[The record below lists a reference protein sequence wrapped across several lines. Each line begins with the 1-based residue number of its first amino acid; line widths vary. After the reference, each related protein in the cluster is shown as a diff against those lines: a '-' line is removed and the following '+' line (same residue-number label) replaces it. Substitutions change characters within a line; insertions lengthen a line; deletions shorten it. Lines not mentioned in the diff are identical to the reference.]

1 MLFKKKMK
9 KIFFLILLSLI
20 LIKCQEE
27 KKENEENNK
36 NENNIE
42 EENLENKNET
52 ISEEEID
59 DFIEI
64 FPETEYILEL
74 SDENMRETIINN
86 TFVIVLFY
94 NRFNEKCNDFIPKYI
109 NVAKKYKEKNSEI
122 IFGRLNGERNFETV
136 FFNSINDYPSIILYA
151 NKTNYFFR
159 NSFEENSLEI
169 FLEKKLVNPILERK
183 NYNDIREENKNQSI
197 YFLSS
202 IDREKEK
209 EKYENLREIAKK
221 YDDIFDIF
229 NCFECKETLNSDL
242 TLIKIEPDEEIIKYD
257 NKTFDIDSIDYFI
270 RKYHRNYN
278 ERLNYEDLYFVFKY
292 NQSIIIYFREEEK
305 EDDIKKDEI
314 FSNLNLQYEGKYIIT
329 YSDIKSEIGREI
341 GNFFLI
347 EESELPIVKIY
358 NQSEMHSYSYKEEIT
373 KEKIVDL
380 INKYEKN
387 ELIREKNSEQIPS
400 EEEDQNMSLHYLVG
414 KTFNKEIYNGSL
426 NYIVLFS
433 KSNNEEENEKLN
445 YLFNNLTYLAEKYQL
460 LKEKRIKFGIINLEY
475 NDIDFVVDE
484 IPSIGLFIDGKKDK
498 PIFYKGDIQ
507 SEKIEKW
514 IFDSLGYEIPTESID
529 DDVVEHDKKDNNKDK
544 DDNEKSD
551 L

>member
-74 SDENMRETIINN
+74 SDENMRDTIINN

-94 NRFNEKCNDFIPKYI
+94 NRFYEKCNDFIPKYI

-136 FFNSINDYPSIILYA
+136 FFNSINDYPSIILYD

-202 IDREKEK
+202 IEKKKEK
-209 EKYENLREIAKK
+209 EKYENLTEIAKK
-221 YDDIFDIF
+221 YDDIFAIF
-229 NCFECKETLNSDL
+229 HCFECKETLNSDL

-387 ELIREKNSEQIPS
+387 ELIREKNSEQIPN
-400 EEEDQNMSLHYLVG
+400 EEEDPNISFHYLVG

-426 NYIVLFS
+426 NYIVFFS
-433 KSNNEEENEKLN
+433 KNNNEDNEEESEKIN
-445 YLFNNLTYLAEKYQL
+445 NMYNNLTYLSEKYQL

-514 IFDSLGYEIPTESID
+514 IFDSLGYDIPTESIN
-529 DDVVEHDKKDNNKDK
+529 DDVVDDEKKNH
-544 DDNEKSD
+544 EKSD

>member
-1 MLFKKKMK
+1 MK
-9 KIFFLILLSLI
+9 KIFFVILLSLI

-36 NENNIE
+36 NENNRE
-42 EENLENKNET
+42 EENLENKSET
-52 ISEEEID
+52 ISEEEKD

-74 SDENMRETIINN
+74 SDENMRDTIINN

-94 NRFNEKCNDFIPKYI
+94 SRFYEKCKDFIPKYI

-209 EKYENLREIAKK
+209 EKYENLTEIAKK

-257 NKTFDIDSIDYFI
+257 NKTFDIESIDYFI

-387 ELIREKNSEQIPS
+387 ELIREKNSEQIPN
-400 EEEDQNMSLHYLVG
+400 EEEDPNISFHYLVG

-426 NYIVLFS
+426 NYIVFFS
-433 KSNNEEENEKLN
+433 KNNNEDNEEESEKIN
-445 YLFNNLTYLAEKYQL
+445 NMYNNLTYLSEKYQL
-460 LKEKRIKFGIINLEY
+460 LKEKRIKFGVINLEY

-514 IFDSLGYEIPTESID
+514 IFDSLGYDIPTESIND
-529 DDVVEHDKKDNNKDK
+529 NVVEDEEKKNH
-544 DDNEKSD
+544 EKSD